1 MAVIP
6 VLRARRPL
14 VPGTRMAI
22 RRTEPGSLAVGD
34 TVVVLLEIADA
45 DPRVGTL
52 GRIDARHEVFGGHAM
67 LDVAGQSL
75 VRVADLGDDGA
86 EVTPVDVD
94 ERPDVDLEPTLAA
107 LRRYMAVRS
116 EAGEGGDVH
125 IELSRDPVTASH
137 EVASHLS
144 VSGPEVQDVLE
155 AGTASERLTTATRIL
170 ERETRLLEA
179 ILGSGGR

>member
-1 MAVIP
+1 MATLP
-6 VLRARRPL
+6 VLMAQRPL

-22 RRTEPGSLAVGD
+22 RRADPGALDVGD
-34 TVVVLLEIADA
+34 TVVVLLDLPDA

-52 GRIDARHEVFGGHAM
+52 SSIDGRHPVSGGHAM
-67 LDVAGQSL
+67 LDVAGHSL
-75 VRVADLGDDGA
+75 VRVSARGPDGA
-86 EVTPVDVD
+86 EVAAVDAED
-94 ERPDVDLEPTLAA
+94 GQDVDLEPALAA

-125 IELSRDPVTASH
+125 IELSLDPVTASH
-137 EVASHLS
+137 EVASQLR

-155 AGTASERLTTATRIL
+155 AGTASQRLTTATRIL

-179 ILGSGGR
+179 ILGSGS